1 MIKENETQHL
11 NEIGAKIMGWKEEYF
26 DRSKNM
32 GTDDV
37 LAYIG
42 NDGLT
47 LLKAAWNP
55 ATDLNHTDMVEQ
67 EMVKKGWKISV
78 YSPSEET
85 GQHLCI
91 VSKRGYLIS
100 FKAEAPLGQKVLAI
114 MKAVEKALE
123 KRE

>member
-11 NEIGAKIMGWKEEYF
+11 NEIGAKIMPKGLLQEYTVRPWHGWRFKV
-26 DRSKNM
+26 
-32 GTDDV
+32 TDG
-37 LAYIG
+37 IG
-42 NDGLT
+42 DLFS
-47 LLKAAWNP
+47 P

-100 FKAEAPLGQKVLAI
+100 FKAEAPLRQKALAI
-114 MKAVEKALE
+114 MRAIGKAVESE
-123 KRE
+123 S

>member
-11 NEIGAKIMGWKEEYF
+11 NEIGAKIMPKGLLQEYTVRPWHGWRFKV
-26 DRSKNM
+26 
-32 GTDDV
+32 TDG
-37 LAYIG
+37 IG
-42 NDGLT
+42 DLFS
-47 LLKAAWNP
+47 P